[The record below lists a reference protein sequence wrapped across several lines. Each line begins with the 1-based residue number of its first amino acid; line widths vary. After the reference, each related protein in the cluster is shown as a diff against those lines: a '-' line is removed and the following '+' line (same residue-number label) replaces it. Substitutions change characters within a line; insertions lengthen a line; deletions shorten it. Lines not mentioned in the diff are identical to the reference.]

1 MTPGAPHSL
10 APGML
15 PAALALNAAHEAQ
28 TGPLDAAALQ
38 ALCDQAF
45 RVRAVG
51 GGADAL
57 LIALDQSAAYDSP
70 NFIWFRERYDR
81 FVYVDRVIVSPAMRG
96 HGLARRL
103 YADLFDAAARAGH
116 VRVCCEVNAD
126 PPNPVSEAFH
136 AAMGFTVVGQQDL
149 ADRGKSVRYME
160 RPLTSG

>member
-1 MTPGAPHSL
+1 
-10 APGML
+10 ML

-45 RVRAVG
+45 WVRAVG

-57 LIALDQSAAYDSP
+57 LIALDQNAAYDSP
-70 NFIWFRERYDR
+70 NFIWFRDRFDR
-81 FVYVDRVIVSPAMRG
+81 FVYVDRVIVSPQMRG

-103 YADLFDAAARAGH
+103 YEDLFDAAARAGH

-126 PPNPVSEAFH
+126 PPNPASDAFH
-136 AAMGFTVVGQQDL
+136 AAMGFDVVGQQDL

-160 RPLTSG
+160 RALTSG